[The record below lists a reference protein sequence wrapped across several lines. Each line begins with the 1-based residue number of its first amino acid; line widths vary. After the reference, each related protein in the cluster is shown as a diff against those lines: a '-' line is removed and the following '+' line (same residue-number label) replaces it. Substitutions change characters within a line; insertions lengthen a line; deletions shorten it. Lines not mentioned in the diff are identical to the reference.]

1 MLLDMLK
8 VEQGWHKAFN
18 FADVTAQTEVA
29 QVILILQQKGKHGF
43 GLTMIDKP
51 FMGEPVETLCV
62 DDILERVIKV
72 SMPGLYKKLDKVGK
86 AVCIEIDVD
95 AFVEIAGANI
105 DFCEPS
111 AQQSTYYDLSLIMKE
126 GVTFADLQNCWNA
139 LNLEELNSVKVIDT
153 YENDEMKSVTVRLIF
168 SAKDRTLEMDEVQ
181 GWIDTILANL
191 KNIGIELRA

>member
-1 MLLDMLK
+1 
-8 VEQGWHKAFN
+8 
-18 FADVTAQTEVA
+18 
-29 QVILILQQKGKHGF
+29 
-43 GLTMIDKP
+43 
-51 FMGEPVETLCV
+51 
-62 DDILERVIKV
+62 
-72 SMPGLYKKLDKVGK
+72 
-86 AVCIEIDVD
+86 
-95 AFVEIAGANI
+95 
-105 DFCEPS
+105 
-111 AQQSTYYDLSLIMKE
+111 MKE

>member
-1 MLLDMLK
+1 MGTLNTL
-8 VEQGWHKAFN
+8 HPTN
-18 FADVTAQTEVA
+18 AQ
-29 QVILILQQKGKHGF
+29 
-43 GLTMIDKP
+43 
-51 FMGEPVETLCV
+51 
-62 DDILERVIKV
+62 
-72 SMPGLYKKLDKVGK
+72 KLDKVGK